1 MKYVLEPIAKS
12 VLTLLGLTVA
22 AAALNM
28 AIQKK
33 FLESGMRTLRI
44 SNKEMANIMKILK
57 CLNS

>member
-1 MKYVLEPIAKS
+1 MKQVLEPIAKS

-28 AIQKK
+28 AIQKN

-44 SNKEMANIMKILK
+44 SNEEMANIMKILK
-57 CLNS
+57 YLNS